1 MFGTNGRTAENG
13 ANQVLNTSLRA
24 GPSQTYWLRVNFN
37 GLFESDQNKF
47 RTMRTYSKTGK
58 ILSDQQKNTIE
69 SSAGQESVPKH
80 MFWLQKLSYCLLT
93 PQERTCPDVPTM
105 PQMTQG
111 GTSASSIEAGNDV
124 SAGRNDS
131 SSSYAP
137 CMISSGYFNTNFRHC
152 TVRHNRIKTFSVF
165 IAEFS
170 RKGIYDA
177 L

>member
-80 MFWLQKLSYCLLT
+80 NFWLQ
-93 PQERTCPDVPTM
+93 
-105 PQMTQG
+105 
-111 GTSASSIEAGNDV
+111 
-124 SAGRNDS
+124 
-131 SSSYAP
+131 
-137 CMISSGYFNTNFRHC
+137 
-152 TVRHNRIKTFSVF
+152 
-165 IAEFS
+165 
-170 RKGIYDA
+170 
-177 L
+177 